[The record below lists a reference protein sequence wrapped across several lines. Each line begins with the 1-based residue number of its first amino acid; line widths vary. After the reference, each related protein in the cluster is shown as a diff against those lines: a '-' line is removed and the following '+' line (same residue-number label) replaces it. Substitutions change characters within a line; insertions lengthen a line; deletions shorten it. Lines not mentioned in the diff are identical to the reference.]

1 MKRLSKILAA
11 VVAVALV
18 LALAV
23 PALANG
29 TITILNPGDHT
40 YEAYKIF
47 SVSGTGDN
55 LTYTVAEPWKTA
67 IKDALAAGAIEGLEI
82 IENDVVELSNFSA
95 ADFAAWAKENIP
107 EGAEPISFNTEFKT
121 ASITDGYYLVVT
133 NPVGDRAS
141 LCTVLGNDVTVQNKD
156 DMPFD
161 KVVMDNG
168 NEAKE
173 SDVQVGDTL
182 NFEIH
187 GVVPALDADQESYFY
202 LVTDRL
208 TEGLTLNRNDDSV
221 TVNIN
226 NNPVTLQVITDPNA
240 ILSGNQIRY
249 ITDTNG
255 RLCGFD
261 LSLDMMDENL
271 NEGDDIVIAYT
282 ATVNEKAVS
291 VVSENFATLDYGDEN
306 SQSHKES
313 MTKHYTSNIVI
324 DKYETGSPES
334 KVEGAKFVLKNSA
347 GKYYKFIPEQAAS
360 GSNPAVPA
368 HVEWVDEYDEDCIVE
383 TNKEGSAEFI
393 GLADGTYKLV
403 EVEAPAG
410 YTQLTEEITVVID
423 GSDSTTVGL
432 TDSQV
437 FIALNEVVRVEN
449 TPGSLLPSTGG
460 MGTYLFYIV
469 GGVLVVAALAAIIV
483 SSRKRSSNN

>member
-67 IKDALAAGAIEGLEI
+67 IKNALAAGDIEGLEI

-107 EGAEPISFNTEFKT
+107 TGAEPISFDTEFKT

-282 ATVNEKAVS
+282 ATVNDDAVS

-306 SQSHKES
+306 HQSHKES
-313 MTKHYTSNIVI
+313 MTKHYTSSIVI

-334 KVEGAKFVLKNSA
+334 KVEGAGFKLYRMNGTTKE
-347 GKYYKFIPEQAAS
+347 YYSVDAS
-360 GSNPAVPA
+360 TGVVS
-368 HVEWVDEYDEDCIVE
+368 WVASEDDATEVI
-383 TNKEGSAEFI
+383 TDKEGAAVFA
-393 GLADGTYKLV
+393 GLADGTYYLHESTV
-403 EVEAPAG
+403 PDGYVGLTEDIEVE
-410 YTQLTEEITVVID
+410 ID

-483 SSRKRSSNN
+483 SSRKRSTNN

>member
-29 TITILNPGDHT
+29 TITILNPGEHT
-40 YEAYKIF
+40 YTAYKIF
-47 SVSGTGDN
+47 DVTGTGDN

-67 IKDALAAGAIEGLEI
+67 IKDALEAGEIEGLEI
-82 IENDVVELSNFSA
+82 VENDVVELSNFSA
-95 ADFAAWAKENIP
+95 ADFAAWAKDNIP
-107 EGAEPISFNTEFKT
+107 SGA
-121 ASITDGYYLVVT
+121 ASYILAENADGEITTGSIPDGYYLVVPDT
-133 NPVGDRAS
+133 GDRAS
-141 LCTVLGNDVTVQNKD
+141 LCTVIGNDVSVQNKS

-161 KVVMDNG
+161 KVVIDNG
-168 NEAKE
+168 EEAKE

-182 NFEIH
+182 EFEIH

-208 TEGLTLNRNDDSV
+208 TDGLTLDEDSV
-221 TVNIN
+221 E
-226 NNPVTLQVITDPNA
+226 VTIGGTQVELMVVTDPNA
-240 ILSGNQIRY
+240 ILTGNQIRY
-249 ITDTNG
+249 ITDNSG

-261 LSLDMMDENL
+261 LSLDMMDEDL
-271 NEGDDIVIAYT
+271 TAGDAIVISYT
-282 ATVNEKAVS
+282 ATVNNNAVS

-306 SQSHKES
+306 NQSHKES

-334 KVEGAKFVLKNSA
+334 KVEGAGFILYRMNGSDKE
-347 GKYYKFIPEQAAS
+347 YYSVDAS
-360 GSNPAVPA
+360 TGVVS
-368 HVEWVDEYDEDCIVE
+368 WVADEDDATEV
-383 TNKEGSAEFI
+383 TTDKEGAAVFA
-393 GLADGTYKLV
+393 GLADGTYYLHESTV
-403 EVEAPAG
+403 PNGYVGLTEDIEVE
-410 YTQLTEEITVVID
+410 ID

-437 FIALNEVVRVEN
+437 FIALNEIVRVEN

-469 GGVLVVAALAAIIV
+469 GGVLVVAALAAIVV
-483 SSRKRSSNN
+483 SSRKRSTNN

>member
-23 PALANG
+23 PALADG
-29 TITILNPGDHT
+29 TITILNPGEHT
-40 YEAYKIF
+40 YKAYKIF

-55 LTYTVAEPWKTA
+55 LTYTVADPWKTA
-67 IKDALAAGAIEGLEI
+67 IKNALAAGDIEGLEI

-95 ADFAAWAKENIP
+95 ADFAAWAKGHIP
-107 EGAEPISFNTEFKT
+107 AGADPISFDANFKT

-133 NPVGDRAS
+133 DPVGDRAS
-141 LCTVLGNDVTVQNKD
+141 LCTVLGNDVAVQNKD

-161 KVVMDNG
+161 KVVVDNG
-168 NEAKE
+168 SEAKE

-187 GVVPALDADQESYFY
+187 GKVPALDADQESYFY

-208 TEGLTLNRNDDSV
+208 TEGLTLTAGSV
-221 TVNIN
+221 TVNIRDTSVIPPN
-226 NNPVTLQVITDPNA
+226 DTPVTLTVVTDPNA
-240 ILSGNQIRY
+240 ILTGNQIRY

-261 LSLDMMDENL
+261 LSLDMMDKDL
-271 NEGDDIVIAYT
+271 TDAGDAIVISYT
-282 ATVNEKAVS
+282 ATVNENAVS

-306 SQSHKES
+306 HQSHKES
-313 MTKHYTSNIVI
+313 MTKHYTSSIVI

-334 KVEGAKFVLKNSA
+334 KVEGAGFILYRMNGTTKE
-347 GKYYKFIPEQAAS
+347 YYSVNAS
-360 GSNPAVPA
+360 TGVVS
-368 HVEWVDEYDEDCIVE
+368 WVASEDDATEV
-383 TNKEGSAEFI
+383 TTDKEGAAVFA
-393 GLADGTYKLV
+393 GLADGTYYLHESTV
-403 EVEAPAG
+403 PDG
-410 YTQLTEEITVVID
+410 YVGLTEDIEVVID

-469 GGVLVVAALAAIIV
+469 GGVLVVAALAAIVV

>member
-40 YEAYKIF
+40 YKAYKIF

-67 IKDALAAGAIEGLEI
+67 IKDALEAGDIEGLEI

-107 EGAEPISFNTEFKT
+107 TGAEPISFDAEFKT

-208 TEGLTLNRNDDSV
+208 TEGLTLTAGSV

-249 ITDTNG
+249 ITDNG

-271 NEGDDIVIAYT
+271 NEGNDIVIAYT
-282 ATVNEKAVS
+282 ATVNDDAVS

-306 SQSHKES
+306 HQSHKES
-313 MTKHYTSNIVI
+313 MTKHYTSSIVI

-334 KVEGAKFVLKNSA
+334 KVEGAGFKLYRMNGTTKE
-347 GKYYKFIPEQAAS
+347 YYSVDAS
-360 GSNPAVPA
+360 TGVVS
-368 HVEWVDEYDEDCIVE
+368 WVASEDDATEVI
-383 TNKEGSAEFI
+383 TDKEGAAVFA
-393 GLADGTYKLV
+393 GLADGTYYLHESTV
-403 EVEAPAG
+403 PDGYVGLTEDIEVE
-410 YTQLTEEITVVID
+410 ID

-469 GGVLVVAALAAIIV
+469 GGVLVVAALAAIVV
-483 SSRKRSSNN
+483 SSRKRSTNN

>member
-67 IKDALAAGAIEGLEI
+67 IKNALEAGDIEGLEI

-107 EGAEPISFNTEFKT
+107 TGAEPISFDTEFKT

-133 NPVGDRAS
+133 DPVGDRAS

-208 TEGLTLNRNDDSV
+208 TEGLTLTAGSV

-249 ITDTNG
+249 ITDNG

-282 ATVNEKAVS
+282 ATVNDDAVS

-306 SQSHKES
+306 HQSHKES
-313 MTKHYTSNIVI
+313 MTKHYTSSIVI

-334 KVEGAKFVLKNSA
+334 KVEGAGFKLYRMNGTTKE
-347 GKYYKFIPEQAAS
+347 YYSVNAS
-360 GSNPAVPA
+360 TGVVS
-368 HVEWVDEYDEDCIVE
+368 WVASEDDATEV
-383 TNKEGSAEFI
+383 TTDKEGAAVFA
-393 GLADGTYKLV
+393 GLADGTYYLHESTV
-403 EVEAPAG
+403 PDG
-410 YTQLTEEITVVID
+410 YVGLTEDIEVVID

-483 SSRKRSSNN
+483 SSRKRSTNN

>member
-29 TITILNPGDHT
+29 TITILNPGEHT
-40 YEAYKIF
+40 YKAYKIF

-67 IKDALAAGAIEGLEI
+67 IKEALEAGDIEGLEI

-95 ADFAAWAKENIP
+95 ADFAAWAKEHIP
-107 EGAEPISFNTEFKT
+107 AGAEPISFDAEFKT

-133 NPVGDRAS
+133 EPVGDRAS

-208 TEGLTLNRNDDSV
+208 TEGLTLTAGSV

-282 ATVNEKAVS
+282 ATVNDDAVS

-306 SQSHKES
+306 HQSHKES
-313 MTKHYTSNIVI
+313 MTKHYTSSIVI

-334 KVEGAKFVLKNSA
+334 KVEGAGFKLYRMNGTTKE
-347 GKYYKFIPEQAAS
+347 YYSVDAS
-360 GSNPAVPA
+360 TGVVS
-368 HVEWVDEYDEDCIVE
+368 WVASEDDATEVI
-383 TNKEGSAEFI
+383 TDKEGAAVFA
-393 GLADGTYKLV
+393 GLADGTYYLHESTV
-403 EVEAPAG
+403 PDGYVGLTEDIEVE
-410 YTQLTEEITVVID
+410 ID

-483 SSRKRSSNN
+483 SSRKRSTNN